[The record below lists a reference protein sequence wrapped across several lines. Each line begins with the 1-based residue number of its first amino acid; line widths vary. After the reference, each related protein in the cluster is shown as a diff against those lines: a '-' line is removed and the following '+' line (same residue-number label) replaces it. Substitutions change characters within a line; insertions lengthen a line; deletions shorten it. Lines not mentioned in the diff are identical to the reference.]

1 MRASISI
8 RREAAISFLINALL
22 SLAFFAGTFGLSSRL
37 LAWRTPDNL
46 ALDFIPQSAAV
57 ALMSALVPCLLARRH
72 FPAMPLRPVLLRA
85 AMFAAG
91 GALLGALLA
100 FAIQASAPASI
111 ALSAALLMKLTYGGA
126 LGSAVTI
133 AALRI
138 LLRTAP
144 SRP

>member
-8 RREAAISFLINALL
+8 RREAAISFLINAML

-85 AMFAAG
+85 AFFAA
-91 GALLGALLA
+91 GALLA
-100 FAIQASAPASI
+100 FAVRASAPPSI
-111 ALSAALLMKLTYGGA
+111 ALSAALLIKLVYGGA

-133 AALRI
+133 AALRL